1 MLMCLIILASFTATG
16 AIAEKNVPRMTKE
29 ELKKLLGNSDVIIID
44 VRMAKDWGAS
54 KTKIKGAVWE
64 DPDNLKSWA
73 DKYPKDKTLVLYCS
87 WFGEFTSA
95 GLAQKLLVKNYKK
108 VYALKGGWIEWL
120 KAKYPVDKK

>member
-1 MLMCLIILASFTATG
+1 MHRYGLLKTTTTMLMCLIILASFTATG

-87 WFGEFTSA
+87 
-95 GLAQKLLVKNYKK
+95 
-108 VYALKGGWIEWL
+108 
-120 KAKYPVDKK
+120 